1 MAYGDNFYRST
12 DGGLTWTN
20 ITPGQKTLDGKYFIS
35 LPLKDNGYTWVKNK
49 AIHWGP
55 GIEIDPRN
63 PDRVFLTSGN
73 GLWVCDNVWDEKDIQ
88 FYFEPNGI
96 EEVVPID
103 FISIKGGYLYSTIL
117 DFDGFIHKKIDEP
130 AEIYIPNI
138 GATGVIAACKENTN
152 IMMRISNSQDVAYYS
167 ENAGRTW
174 KKMKSA
180 GGFGGGRG
188 AITLIG
194 DEKYRFFHTSSNK
207 IIYSDDYGNTWNNST
222 GTLGEQ
228 FSVFVEETDPMIIYS
243 YSYTR
248 KSDSNPKA
256 QNILG
261 ISGDGGKTFTN
272 KVVCDYDG
280 SDFSNRIAYLSEG
293 RIVIAAGNKGIY
305 IISNFGQTIQKVEN
319 VEYCKSIGF
328 GAPEYNGHE
337 NTLYMYGRP
346 CKYDP
351 DGLYRSQNGG
361 KTWALLNYKNLY
373 GGTGNGNFIVG
384 DMNTFGTLYMS
395 SVGTGIV
402 YGKLK

>member
-1 MAYGDNFYRST
+1 
-12 DGGLTWTN
+12 
-20 ITPGQKTLDGKYFIS
+20 
-35 LPLKDNGYTWVKNK
+35 
-49 AIHWGP
+49 
-55 GIEIDPRN
+55 
-63 PDRVFLTSGN
+63 
-73 GLWVCDNVWDEKDIQ
+73 
-88 FYFEPNGI
+88 
-96 EEVVPID
+96 
-103 FISIKGGYLYSTIL
+103 
-117 DFDGFIHKKIDEP
+117 
-130 AEIYIPNI
+130 
-138 GATGVIAACKENTN
+138 
-152 IMMRISNSQDVAYYS
+152 
-167 ENAGRTW
+167 
-174 KKMKSA
+174 
-180 GGFGGGRG
+180 
-188 AITLIG
+188 
-194 DEKYRFFHTSSNK
+194 
-207 IIYSDDYGNTWNNST
+207 
-222 GTLGEQ
+222 
-228 FSVFVEETDPMIIYS
+228 MIIYS

-328 GAPEYNGHE
+328 GAPEYNGYE

-384 DMNTFGTLYMS
+384 DMNNFGTLYMS